1 VSTVRERQL
10 AMEVGSYRFVARL
23 EEQAAP
29 RTCAAFLNMLP
40 FSNQV
45 IHVRWSGEAVWVP
58 LADFDTGLDY
68 ENHTSHPSRG
78 DVLLYPGGFSETEI
92 LFAYGSCSFASKM
105 GPLAGNHFLTVVEGG
120 EQLMDMGRTV
130 LWKGAQPIGFT
141 LLER

>member
-1 VSTVRERQL
+1 MSTVRERRL
-10 AMEVGSYRFVARL
+10 AIEVGSYRFVARL

-29 RTCAAFLNMLP
+29 RTCAAFLKMLP

-105 GPLAGNHFLTVVEGG
+105 GQLAGNHFLTVVEGG

-130 LWKGAQPIGFT
+130 LWKGAQPIRFVV
-141 LLER
+141 LDQ